1 MGRRRSGKMTVDYA
15 WYVEGYGQAG
25 ASAGTLS
32 DPFHCTRLGGE
43 SVLIGFVG
51 EDIWD
56 PYV

>member
-1 MGRRRSGKMTVDYA
+1 MTVDYA

-43 SVLIGFVG
+43 SVLIGFVC

-56 PYV
+56 PHD